1 MMIKVVYSS
10 CILRSGSNQVDTDT
24 YLQRVDMVDDDLSG
38 VVPRMTCISCTTLSS
53 FSATS
58 IVVRPMQF
66 TSTDHTQCR
75 ACQSFQRVSP
85 ASPRSTDKQDYTI
98 SKISVESF
106 QSKCQTHHIF
116 SIADIADY
124 HQEFPIRPTFSFSL
138 ETVYENGISD
148 LEIKSACE

>member
-1 MMIKVVYSS
+1 MIKVVYSS
-10 CILRSGSNQVDTDT
+10 CILRSGSNQVDNDT
-24 YLQRVDMVDDDLSG
+24 YLQRVDMVDDLSG

-58 IVVRPMQF
+58 IVARPMQF

-85 ASPRSTDKQDYTI
+85 GSPRPTDKQDYTI

-106 QSKCQTHHIF
+106 QSKCQNRYTI